1 MSLEITKDNFEAEVM
16 QSDRTVLIDF
26 WAPWCMPCRMLAP
39 TLEEIAAER
48 PDIKVC
54 KVNTDEQME
63 LAKIRHYQHPLS
75 FRYQRR
81 QSCGKTGRTASKGRD
96 SALSVKCRHRW
107 RDFYAVFDF
116 LFRRHHYLYLPLSPA
131 NAADL
136 HQLLRRR
143 RRT

>member
-1 MSLEITKDNFEAEVM
+1 MSLEMTITKENFEKEVL

-63 LAKIRHYQHPLS
+63 LAVRFGITSIPALFVIKDGKAIERLEGLRPKEEIL
-75 FRYQRR
+75 RY
-81 QSCGKTGRTASKGRD
+81 
-96 SALSVKCRHRW
+96 L
-107 RDFYAVFDF
+107 
-116 LFRRHHYLYLPLSPA
+116 
-131 NAADL
+131 
-136 HQLLRRR
+136 
-143 RRT
+143 

>member
-1 MSLEITKDNFEAEVM
+1 MSLAMTITKDNFETEVL

-63 LAKIRHYQHPLS
+63 LAIKFGITSIPCL
-75 FRYQRR
+75 FVIKD
-81 QSCGKTGRTASKGRD
+81 GK
-96 SALSVKCRHRW
+96 
-107 RDFYAVFDF
+107 AVER
-116 LFRRHHYLYLPLSPA
+116 LEGLRPKEEILPYL
-131 NAADL
+131 
-136 HQLLRRR
+136 
-143 RRT
+143 

>member
-1 MSLEITKDNFEAEVM
+1 MSLEITKDNFEAEVL

-63 LAKIRHYQHPLS
+63 LAIKFGITSIPCL
-75 FRYQRR
+75 FVMKD
-81 QSCGKTGRTASKGRD
+81 GK
-96 SALSVKCRHRW
+96 
-107 RDFYAVFDF
+107 AVER
-116 LFRRHHYLYLPLSPA
+116 LEGLRPKEEILPYL
-131 NAADL
+131 
-136 HQLLRRR
+136 
-143 RRT
+143 

>member
-1 MSLEITKDNFEAEVM
+1 MSFTITKDNFEAEVM

-63 LAKIRHYQHPLS
+63 LAIKFGITSIPCL
-75 FRYQRR
+75 FVIKD
-81 QSCGKTGRTASKGRD
+81 GK
-96 SALSVKCRHRW
+96 
-107 RDFYAVFDF
+107 AVER
-116 LFRRHHYLYLPLSPA
+116 LEGLRPKEEILPYL
-131 NAADL
+131 
-136 HQLLRRR
+136 
-143 RRT
+143 

>member
-63 LAKIRHYQHPLS
+63 LAIKFGITSIPCL
-75 FRYQRR
+75 FVIKD
-81 QSCGKTGRTASKGRD
+81 GK
-96 SALSVKCRHRW
+96 
-107 RDFYAVFDF
+107 AVER
-116 LFRRHHYLYLPLSPA
+116 LEGLRPKEEILPYL
-131 NAADL
+131 
-136 HQLLRRR
+136 
-143 RRT
+143 

>member
-63 LAKIRHYQHPLS
+63 LAIKFGITSIPCLFVMRD
-75 FRYQRR
+75 
-81 QSCGKTGRTASKGRD
+81 GK
-96 SALSVKCRHRW
+96 
-107 RDFYAVFDF
+107 AVER
-116 LFRRHHYLYLPLSPA
+116 LEGLRPKEEILPYL
-131 NAADL
+131 
-136 HQLLRRR
+136 
-143 RRT
+143 

>member
-1 MSLEITKDNFEAEVM
+1 MSLAMTITNDNFETEVL

-63 LAKIRHYQHPLS
+63 LAIKFSITSIPCL
-75 FRYQRR
+75 FVIKD
-81 QSCGKTGRTASKGRD
+81 GK
-96 SALSVKCRHRW
+96 
-107 RDFYAVFDF
+107 AVER
-116 LFRRHHYLYLPLSPA
+116 LEGLRPKEEILPYL
-131 NAADL
+131 
-136 HQLLRRR
+136 
-143 RRT
+143 